1 MQGVRRTSTNPVS
14 DVAGRLAGDGAV
26 LMLDSYGTVLA
37 CTPGVGELLGARGA
51 DLIGRPFADFL
62 AAGSDRGVVPR
73 DGRAM
78 LRRSGG
84 PAVKVRLELLPLG
97 GDLGAQFLVWA
108 VPEAVAAGREQDQAL
123 VRALFGQTAIGLVL
137 HDPDLRIVRSNHPP
151 VAVGLPADA
160 GAGPSGAALDEVL
173 VPEDAEAIEEEL
185 RRVAQTGVP
194 ATDRVLRAR
203 YRKAPEQERVIS
215 LSALRL
221 EDGDGRCTGVAV
233 LFSDV
238 TERHQEQ
245 RRQAL
250 VDGAEKLL
258 LGSLDIVATAEGLA
272 GVLVPEYADLA
283 AIDLAEAALL
293 GEEPG
298 EFWLGAPLRRV
309 AVAGA
314 WPAELLPV
322 GALVRVRDPEREPV
336 YRRRAVAVS
345 DLSELRAALADDA
358 ERRRQVLP
366 DAATSLLMMPLRA
379 REQLLGA
386 AVLLRCGARARF
398 DRDDAALGTQVGA
411 RAGISL
417 DNARRYTRERRTAEI
432 LQRSLLP
439 QADTQVSAAE
449 AAGTY
454 VPAGTATGIG
464 GTWFDVI
471 PLSSCRVAF
480 VVGDVVGHGVE
491 AAAAMGRL
499 RTAVQTLSDMDLPPE
514 ELLTHLDDLV
524 TRLSQAE
531 RAAPVPPAGRRP
543 GSVLGSTCVYAVYD
557 PITGLCTIASAGH
570 PPPVLSAPGQPACF
584 AQVKAGPSLGV
595 GGLPF
600 ESVEQAMEPG
610 TLCAFY
616 TDTLLAHREEGTEER
631 LRQFRDQVQAAA
643 REDRSPARIGHAVL
657 RHLLPQAPEYE
668 VTLLIARLH
677 TLPAGSTAAWEF
689 PATPEAVG
697 RARDAVTIQLTA
709 WQLEELVFTTELLV
723 SELVTN
729 SIRYAGGPVGLR
741 LIRDQALICE
751 VSDPSQTQPRLRRA
765 LVTDEGGRGLF
776 LVAQLSQRWG
786 SRYTHH
792 GKTIW
797 AEQPLPAC

>member
-1 MQGVRRTSTNPVS
+1 MSE
-14 DVAGRLAGDGAV
+14 VAARLSGDGAA

-37 CTPGVGELLGARGA
+37 CTPGVVTLLGARGTE
-51 DLIGRPFADFL
+51 LIGRPFADFL
-62 AAGSDRGVVPR
+62 AAGASRGMLPR
-73 DGRAM
+73 DGRAT
-78 LRRSGG
+78 LRPSGG
-84 PAVKVRLELLPLG
+84 PAVRVRLKVLPLG
-97 GDLGAQFLVWA
+97 GGLGAQCLVWA
-108 VPEAVAAGREQDQAL
+108 VPEAVAADQEQDQAL
-123 VRALFGQTAIGLVL
+123 VRALSGQTEIGLVL

-151 VAVGLPADA
+151 GALGPPADSGAGLP
-160 GAGPSGAALDEVL
+160 GATLDEVL
-173 VPEDAEAIEEEL
+173 VPQDAAAVEKQL
-185 RRVAQTGVP
+185 RQVAQTGVP
-194 ATDRVLRAR
+194 VTDQVLQAR
-203 YRKAPEQERVIS
+203 YRTAPEQERVIS

-221 EDGDGRCTGVAV
+221 EDRDGRSTGVAV
-233 LFSDV
+233 LFRDV
-238 TERHQEQ
+238 TERHQAQ

-250 VDGAEKLL
+250 VEGAEKLL

-272 GVLVPEYADLA
+272 RVLVPEYGDLA

-298 EFWLGAPLRRV
+298 DLSLAAPLRRA
-309 AVAGA
+309 AVAGS

-336 YRRRAVAVS
+336 YQRHAVAVP
-345 DLSELRAALADDA
+345 DLTELRAALADDA
-358 ERRRQVLP
+358 EGSRQVLP

-379 REQLLGA
+379 RGQLLGA
-386 AVLLRCGARARF
+386 AVLWRCGNRARF
-398 DRDDAALGTQVGA
+398 DQDDATLGAQVGA
-411 RAGISL
+411 RAAISL

-439 QADTQVSAAE
+439 QADVQVSAAE

-480 VVGDVVGHGVE
+480 VVGDVLGHGVE

-514 ELLTHLDDLV
+514 ELLAHLDDLV

-531 RAAPVPPAGRRP
+531 RAASAPPAGHRV

-557 PITGLCTIASAGH
+557 PVTGLCAIASAGH
-570 PPPVLSAPGQPACF
+570 PPPVLSAPEQSACF
-584 AQVKAGPSLGV
+584 AQVKPGPPLGV

-600 ESVEQAMEPG
+600 ESTELVMEPG
-610 TLCAFY
+610 TLLAFY
-616 TDTLLAHREEGTEER
+616 TDKLLAHRQDGTEER
-631 LRQFRDQVQAAA
+631 LQQLRDQVQAAA
-643 REDRSPARIGHAVL
+643 RKDRSAKQTGHVVL
-657 RHLLPQAPEYE
+657 RHLLPQAPEQE
-668 VTLLIARLH
+668 VALLIARLYA
-677 TLPAGSTAAWEF
+677 LPLGSVAAWEF
-689 PATPEAVG
+689 PADPEAVS
-697 RARDAVTIQLTA
+697 RARYAVTTQLA
-709 WQLEELVFTTELLV
+709 VWQMEELAFTTELLV

-741 LIRDQALICE
+741 LIRDKTLICE
-751 VSDPSQTQPRLRRA
+751 ISDPSQTQPRLRRA

-776 LVAQLSQRWG
+776 LVAQLAQRWG
-786 SRYTHH
+786 SRYTSH

-797 AEQPLPAC
+797 AEQQLPVH

>member
-1 MQGVRRTSTNPVS
+1 M
-14 DVAGRLAGDGAV
+14 
-26 LMLDSYGTVLA
+26 
-37 CTPGVGELLGARGA
+37 
-51 DLIGRPFADFL
+51 
-62 AAGSDRGVVPR
+62 
-73 DGRAM
+73 
-78 LRRSGG
+78 
-84 PAVKVRLELLPLG
+84 KVRLDVLPLG
-97 GDLGAQFLVWA
+97 GGLGAQCLVLA
-108 VPEAVAAGREQDQAL
+108 VPEAVATDREQDQAL
-123 VRALFGQTAIGLVL
+123 VRALSGQTAIGLVL
-137 HDPDLRIVRSNHPP
+137 HDPDLRIVRSNQFPGVVGPP
-151 VAVGLPADA
+151 VDAEVGP
-160 GAGPSGAALDEVL
+160 PGAAIDEVL
-173 VPEDAEAIEEEL
+173 VPQDAAAVEEQL

-194 ATDRVLRAR
+194 VIGQVLQAR

-238 TERHQEQ
+238 TERHQER

-250 VDGAEKLL
+250 VNGAEKLL

-283 AIDLAEAALL
+283 AIDLAEATLVG
-293 GEEPG
+293 GEPDD
-298 EFWLGAPLRRV
+298 FSLGAPLQRV
-309 AVAGA
+309 AAAGA

-322 GALVRVRDPEREPV
+322 GALVRVRDPEREPI
-336 YRRRAVAVS
+336 YRRSAVALS
-345 DLSELRAALADDA
+345 DLSELRAELAYDT
-358 ERRRQVLP
+358 EGRRQVLP

-379 REQLLGA
+379 RGRLLGA
-386 AVLLRCGARARF
+386 AMLWRCGARARF
-398 DRDDAALGTQVGA
+398 DRDDAELGTQIGA

-439 QADTQVSAAE
+439 QADAQVSAAD

-480 VVGDVVGHGVE
+480 VVGDAVGHGVE

-531 RAAPVPPAGRRP
+531 QAAPFPSAGPRP

-570 PPPVLSAPGQPACF
+570 PPPVLSAPGQPTCL
-584 AQVKAGPSLGV
+584 AQTKPGPPLGV

-600 ESVEQAMEPG
+600 ESVEQAMTPG
-610 TLCAFY
+610 TLLAFY

-631 LRQFRDQVQAAA
+631 LRQLRDQVQAAT
-643 REDRSPARIGHAVL
+643 REDGTPARTGHAVL
-657 RHLLPQAPEYE
+657 RHLLPQAPENE
-668 VTLLIARLH
+668 VTLLIARLR
-677 TLPAGSTAAWEF
+677 TLPAGSTATWEF
-689 PATPEAVG
+689 PATPEAAG

-709 WQLEELVFTTELLV
+709 WQLDELAFTTELLV

-786 SRYTHH
+786 SRYTRH

-797 AEQPLPAC
+797 AEQPLPAR